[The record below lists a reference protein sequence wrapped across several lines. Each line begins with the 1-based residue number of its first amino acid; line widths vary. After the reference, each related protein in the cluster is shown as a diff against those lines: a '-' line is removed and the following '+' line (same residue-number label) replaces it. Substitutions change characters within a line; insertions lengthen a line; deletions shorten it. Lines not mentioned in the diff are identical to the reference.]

1 MMQQVKSVMDEV
13 VSEFKVQDNK
23 IDAKIDSLLD
33 IQHECL
39 KLERERLQF
48 EREKAGLPR
57 LPGDCTFFFN
67 LDG

>member
-33 IQHECL
+33 IQREHL
-39 KLERERLQF
+39 KLEREHLQF

-57 LPGDCTFFFN
+57 LPGDCTFFSI
-67 LDG
+67 